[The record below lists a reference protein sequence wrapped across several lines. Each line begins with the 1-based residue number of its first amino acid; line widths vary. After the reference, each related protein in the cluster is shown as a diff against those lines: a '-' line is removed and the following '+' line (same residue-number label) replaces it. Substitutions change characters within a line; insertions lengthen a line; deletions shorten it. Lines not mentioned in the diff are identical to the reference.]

1 MPKLP
6 RNISQERVVRALV
19 RAGGIE
25 VKGVGKGSHRAVEMP
40 NGHTAIVSRKVKPG
54 LLSGVLKS
62 ADVTLDE
69 FLRYL

>member
-6 RNISQERVVRALV
+6 RDITQVEVVRALV

-25 VKGVGKGSHRAVEMP
+25 VRDAGKGSHRAVEMP

-54 LLSGVLKS
+54 LLSGVIKS
-62 ADVTLDE
+62 AGLNLDQ